1 MGDLLHAIADEIDP
15 PSDPLREEAQE
26 VAGTLAKFVRHAW
39 PVLEPAA
46 PYMHNWHIDLICE
59 HLEAFYAGDQTR
71 LLFNL
76 PPRYMK
82 SSLVTIFGP
91 AWDWIVR
98 PHHRFIFT
106 SYAASLST
114 KHSVD
119 RRTLIESDWFQA
131 RFGDRF
137 RLASDQNVKTEFS
150 NDKRGHMTATSMMGT
165 ATGRGADFVVV
176 DDPQDPKK
184 AASDVQRERIN
195 TLFDQTFSQ
204 RLDDKRRGGI
214 VVVMQR
220 LHEKD
225 LTGHLLDKT
234 DDQWTHVKLENPALR
249 PKTIVF
255 PQSKKTLE
263 RNRGDILWPE
273 REGEEEIAK
282 ARIALGSQGFAGQYG
297 QEPAPTEGGLFKR
310 KWWKFWRPAGI
321 ELPPVHI
328 DLGEAGVHTPEV
340 IEIPPAFDQRLQSW
354 DCAFKD
360 TKASDYVVGQVWA
373 AHGARRFLLDQIRD
387 RMSFTETLDSMRMM
401 AEQHPEAYAKL
412 VEDKANGSAVI
423 DTLKAELIGLIP
435 VEPQG
440 GKEARASA
448 VSPQVEAGQ
457 VFLPHPAIAPWVFDF
472 IEEHAVFPNGAFDD
486 QVDGTTQALLRLAR
500 TQRESVTVPRR
511 SVNKP
516 GVTDRV
522 AR

>member
-1 MGDLLHAIADEIDP
+1 MGDLLHQLADQIDP
-15 PSDPLREEAQE
+15 PSDPLREEAEE

-39 PVLEPAA
+39 PVLEPAT
-46 PYMHNWHIDLICE
+46 PYLHNWHIDLICE
-59 HLEAFYAGDQTR
+59 YLEALYAGEQTR
-71 LLFNL
+71 LLFNV

-91 AWDWIVR
+91 VWDWIVR
-98 PHHRFIFT
+98 PHHRFLFT

-119 RRTLIESDWFQA
+119 RRTLIESDWFHA

-150 NDKRGHMTATSMMGT
+150 NDKRGHMTATSMAGT
-165 ATGRGADFVVV
+165 ATGRGADYVVV

-184 AASDVQRERIN
+184 AASDIQRERIN

-204 RLDDKRRGGI
+204 RLDDKRKGGI

-220 LHEKD
+220 LHESD
-225 LTGHLLDKT
+225 LTGHLLEQDEE
-234 DDQWTHVKLENPALR
+234 WTHVRLPNPELR
-249 PKTIVF
+249 PTTVVF
-255 PQSKKTLE
+255 PKSGRAIE
-263 RNRGDILWPE
+263 RDRGDILWPA
-273 REGEEEIAK
+273 REGEEEIAR

-297 QEPAPTEGGLFKR
+297 QEPAPVEGGMFKR
-310 KWWKFWRPAGI
+310 KWWKFWKPEGV
-321 ELPPVHI
+321 ELPPIRI
-328 DLGEAGVHTPEV
+328 DLGETGVHEPEV
-340 IEIPPAFDQRLQSW
+340 IDLPVGFDQRLQSW

-360 TKASDYVVGQVWA
+360 TKASDYVVGQVW
-373 AHGARRFLLDQIRD
+373 GARGAQRFLLDQMRD
-387 RMSFTETLDSMRMM
+387 RMSFTETLDAMRLMT
-401 AEQHPEAYAKL
+401 EQHPEAYAKL

-423 DTLKAELIGLIP
+423 DTLKVELIGLIP

-448 VSPQVEAGQ
+448 VSPQAEAGQ
-457 VFLPHPAIAPWVFDF
+457 VFLPHPAIAPWVYDL
-472 IEEHAVFPNGAFDD
+472 IEECAVFPNGAFDD
-486 QVDGTTQALLRLAR
+486 QVDALTQALLRLAR
-500 TQRESVTVPRR
+500 TQRESVSVPKRTVQRG
-511 SVNKP
+511 

-522 AR
+522 VR